1 MTNELKTSFSD
12 LDATAFRTYAADLL
26 DAYPSAPERQRLQA
40 YMLQTIAS
48 DRQAIEQTQ
57 ADLSTKRFRRSQH
70 QSILEELVLAH
81 AHDYQR
87 SSSLFVEQSKTDT
100 EIVQLLLQD
109 DAEVFL
115 SSRNIASDITFSGD
129 RVKLCGLNYT
139 GSAAE
144 NTLAPS
150 CVVTGRIIISG
161 SDVTIEG
168 IHFKYASQWTQGAAE
183 LPLISFSGGTNQKL
197 TLKNCVFEHTGGAAG
212 AFADGRFFCGAGSGG
227 GVQVI
232 EGCVIKNFTS
242 WLLLDATTN
251 SGAASV
257 KLDSFKLD
265 SCRIDNCMGSFA
277 VRGQA
282 SDPNTLVEFMGN
294 TVAFGSLGQHTYFWS
309 CFESNNQLRVIC
321 EDNTVTGAA
330 NGGYASNRQFFQTWS
345 RSARPWTVRYQ
356 RNAVSGFYVA
366 VACACVA
373 TFYAPDYYSSDYL
386 ITATAA
392 ELSNVEYGASFV
404 WDTTDSYKSS
414 LSYGP
419 SNVTVYPTAP
429 PTSLASF
436 SNRQ

>member
-1 MTNELKTSFSD
+1 MTSEE
-12 LDATAFRTYAADLL
+12 FRTYAEDLL
-26 DAYPSAPERQRLQA
+26 EAYTSAAERQRLQA
-40 YMLQTIAS
+40 YLHQILLSDKLVAETELISAGDKQLLQN
-48 DRQAIEQTQ
+48 DQRE
-57 ADLSTKRFRRSQH
+57 
-70 QSILEELVLAH
+70 ILELIIREH
-81 AHDYQR
+81 AHDFSRAQD
-87 SSSLFVEQSKTDT
+87 LFTEQTKTDA
-100 EIVQLLLQD
+100 EILALATND
-109 DAEVFL
+109 NAEVFL
-115 SSRNIASDITFSGD
+115 RDREITGNLVASGNNIKI
-129 RVKLCGLNYT
+129 CGLGAT
-139 GSAAE
+139 GSAATDE
-144 NTLAPS
+144 LAHS
-150 CVVTGRIIISG
+150 VTINGRIEVSG
-161 SDVTIEG
+161 TDVTIEG
-168 IHFKYASQWTQGAAE
+168 IHFKFDCEFTAGANE
-183 LPLISFSGGTNQKL
+183 FPMIKFTGGTNTKL
-197 TLKNCVFEHTGGAAG
+197 TLKDCTFEMTGSH
-212 AFADGRFFCGAGSGG
+212 ADGRFFYGLGSGG
-227 GVQVI
+227 GIQVI
-232 EGCVIKNFTS
+232 ENCVIKNFTS
-242 WLLLDATTN
+242 WMLGDATTG
-251 SGAASV
+251 SGAATV
-257 KLDSFKLD
+257 KLDHFKMEN
-265 SCRIDNCMGSFA
+265 CRIDNCMGSFA

-282 SDPNTLVEFMGN
+282 SDPNALVEFKGN

-345 RSARPWTVRYQ
+345 GSARPWTVRYQ

-392 ELSNVEYGASFV
+392 ELSDVEYGASFV